1 MLKEDNKILK
11 YNHGEKSMKILFII
25 YSDVECLL
33 KKTSTCHNNPEK
45 LSTTKINEHTTSGY
59 SVDATKSKLDSYRDK
74 DCVERFCKDL
84 KQHATKV
91 INYEKKEMIPLNDEK
106 NKSYKKQTV
115 CYICKKR
122 FSTDD
127 DDDDDDDNKTYHN
140 VRDHCYYTGKYRRT
154 VHCINLRYKTS
165 RQIPVVFYNGSTYD
179 YHFIIEELVKR
190 FEGQFEYLGEN
201 TKKYISF
208 SVPIK
213 KELDNGKRI
222 ICELNF
228 IDSLYRHK
236 KYIQILQ

>member
-1 MLKEDNKILK
+1 MLKEDNKMLK
-11 YNHGEKSMKILFII
+11 YNHGENPMKILFII
-25 YSDVECLL
+25 YSDLECLL
-33 KKTSTCHNNPEK
+33 KKMSTCHNNPEK
-45 LSTTKINEHTTSGY
+45 LSTTKINENTTSGY
-59 SVDATKSKLDSYRDK
+59 SFDATKSKLDSYRDK

-84 KQHATKV
+84 KQHTTKV

-106 NKSYKKQTV
+106 NKSYKKQKV

-122 FSTDD
+122 FSTDG
-127 DDDDDDDNKTYHN
+127 DDNKTYHN

-154 VHCINLRYKTS
+154 VHCINVRYKTP

-190 FEGQFEYLGEN
+190 FEGQFEYLGRN
-201 TKKYISF
+201 TKKYITF

-213 KELDNGKRI
+213 KELGNGETI

-228 IDSLYRHK
+228 IDSLYIHK